1 MATEDRPARQT
12 RPSAF
17 SHPDKFPSPDRRNLL
32 QSDLMNP
39 RLLLVTSSL
48 ALSVLI
54 GIVLSLSRGPNPSA
68 ATTQGASAGAKPRI
82 GLSLDTLK
90 EERWQKDRDRFVA
103 AAEKLGAEVLVQ
115 SANSDDTRQIQ
126 DVESLISNAVDV
138 LVIVPHDGAAM
149 ARGVAAAKK
158 AGIPVISYDRLITGA
173 DLDLYLSFDNI
184 KVGEL
189 QARYLVDALPNKKG
203 KIIRIYGS
211 KTDNNAKLFK
221 EGQDR
226 ILDPLIKSGDIQVVF
241 EDWALDWK
249 TENAKKIVNAAI
261 TAHGKDIQG
270 VLASNDGTAG
280 GAVQALLEEGL
291 AGQVLVT
298 GQDGELAAC
307 QRIMRGTQTMTVYKP
322 LHLLADTAAAM
333 AVKMA
338 KREVVV
344 ANGTVDNGF
353 ESVPSVLSDII
364 AVDKTNMMDTI
375 VKDGFHSAESLQ

>member
-1 MATEDRPARQT
+1 
-12 RPSAF
+12 
-17 SHPDKFPSPDRRNLL
+17 
-32 QSDLMNP
+32 MNP
-39 RLLLVTSSL
+39 RLLLVTGSL
-48 ALSVLI
+48 ILSVLI
-54 GIVLSLSRGPNPSA
+54 GATLARRGAPA
-68 ATTQGASAGAKPRI
+68 ATPGASAHAKPRI

-90 EERWQKDRDRFVA
+90 EERWQKDRDRFVS

-126 DVESLISNAVDV
+126 DVESLISNQVDV

-149 ARGVAAAKK
+149 ARGVAAAKR

-173 DLDLYLSFDNI
+173 DLDLYLSFDNV

-189 QARYLVDALPNKKG
+189 QAKYLVDHLPRGKG
-203 KIIRIYGS
+203 RIIRIYGS

-221 EGQDR
+221 QGQDN
-226 ILDPLIKSGDIQVVF
+226 ILQPLIDKGDIQVVF

-261 TAHGKDIQG
+261 TAHGKDVQG

-280 GAVQALLEEGL
+280 GAVQALIEEGL
-291 AGQVLVT
+291 AGTVLVT
-298 GQDGELAAC
+298 GQDAELAAC

-322 LHLLADTAAAM
+322 LHLLAEAAASA

-338 KREVVV
+338 KREVLI
-344 ANGTVDNGF
+344 ANGAVDNGF
-353 ESVPSVLSDII
+353 EEVPSVLNDII
-364 AVDKTNMMDTI
+364 AVDKTNMLDTV
-375 VKDGFHSAESLQ
+375 VKDGFHTAESLR

>member
-1 MATEDRPARQT
+1 
-12 RPSAF
+12 
-17 SHPDKFPSPDRRNLL
+17 
-32 QSDLMNP
+32 MNP
-39 RLLLVTSSL
+39 RLLLVTGSL
-48 ALSVLI
+48 VLSVLI
-54 GIVLSLSRGPNPSA
+54 GTVIARRGGKA
-68 ATTQGASAGAKPRI
+68 AGPVGGASSGPPRI

-103 AAEKLGAEVLVQ
+103 AAEKLGATVLVQ

-126 DVESLISNAVDV
+126 DVESLISNGVDV

-184 KVGEL
+184 KVGAL
-189 QARYLVDALPNKKG
+189 QARYLVDKLPGGKG
-203 KIIRIYGS
+203 KIVRIYGS

-221 EGQDR
+221 QGQDTV
-226 ILDPLIKSGDIQVVF
+226 LQPLIDRGDVQVVF

-249 TENAKKIVNAAI
+249 MENAKKIVNAAI

-280 GAVQALLEEGL
+280 GAVQALKEEGL

-298 GQDGELAAC
+298 GQDAELAAC
-307 QRIMRGTQTMTVYKP
+307 QRIMQGEQTMTVYKP

-338 KREVVV
+338 KREVII
-344 ANGTVDNGF
+344 ANGSVDNGF
-353 ESVPSVLSDII
+353 EAVPSVLSDIL
-364 AVDKTNMMDTI
+364 AVDKGNMMETV
-375 VKDGFHSAESLQ
+375 VKDGFHTAESLR